1 MHNSSLKFIYGC
13 KGVWLNKKKVNFSTS
28 WIISFSV
35 TSLKKKKEKVKS
47 IIYKRNAIKVAYFIV
62 LGDKRLYF

>member
-1 MHNSSLKFIYGC
+1 M
-13 KGVWLNKKKVNFSTS
+13 GVREFGLIKKKLIFQHHEL
-28 WIISFSV
+28 FHF
-35 TSLKKKKEKVKS
+35 LLQALKKKEKVKS